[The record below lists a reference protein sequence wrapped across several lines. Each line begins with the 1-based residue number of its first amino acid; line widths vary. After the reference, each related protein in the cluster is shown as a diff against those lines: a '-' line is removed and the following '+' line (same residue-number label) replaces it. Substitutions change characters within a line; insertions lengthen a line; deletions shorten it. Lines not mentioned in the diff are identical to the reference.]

1 MIIPQ
6 EVRVSKLISQG
17 VPVEFLEALDDTS
30 KFEDLEF
37 IVNGPD
43 SAYWY
48 LQDIYPKYECIQDYD
63 VTPIYCG
70 SNNDTFYVL
79 LSRDDEIR
87 FVYFGLEDDAIYTD
101 FGSNFMFMLANFMI
115 EYYEFADSVGLS
127 VLGEIGVKLGLKKA
141 PGLMSALQ
149 EADDKGLRKSFE
161 LDKAWREENV
171 PSFI

>member
-1 MIIPQ
+1 MIIPK
-6 EVRVSKLISQG
+6 EARVRKLTSQG
-17 VPVEFLEALDDTS
+17 VLPEFLDALDNIS

-48 LQDIYPKYECIQDYD
+48 LQDIYPKYECIKDYD

-70 SNNDTFYVL
+70 GNNDTFYVL

-101 FGSNFMFMLANFMI
+101 FGSNFMYMLANFMI
-115 EYYEFADSVGLS
+115 DYYEFADSVDLS
-127 VLGEIGVKLGLKKA
+127 VLGDLGAKLGFKKA
-141 PGLMSALQ
+141 RELMSALQ
-149 EADDKGLRKSFE
+149 KADDKGLRKSFDI
-161 LDKAWREENV
+161 DKTWREENV